1 MNFFQY
7 QMMMLGQ
14 VESHKTQAI
23 ECHNRALLNKSIN
36 MNCIKQINLN
46 KSVLHA
52 CQMVLQRPPQSKYT
66 QLYME
71 DVMKRIFETFILV
84 IAALF
89 IAFSGTASA
98 QEAGMLSVGAARVNI
113 TPPSDAAFQ
122 MSGYSGRGE
131 GFTSIHDS
139 LYYRVIVLDDGQ
151 TQAAIVIGDVLFI
164 RDPWWEELSSRI
176 EEEAGIQSGNLL
188 LAATHTHGA
197 PTSLYNVDEPD
208 ERLRAY
214 TKEVADKIVRAVQ
227 SAKASLQPARMG
239 VGRGRANI
247 NINRTARTYN
257 GQWRIG
263 LNPDGVSD
271 KTVHV
276 VRFEDLNGEPIA
288 LLANYAV
295 HGTIGGGGNYAITG
309 DVPGA
314 TASFAER
321 HYGDDVVVAWTSG
334 AAGDQNPLYQG
345 QDDLD
350 DSRIRPLTVLGQIL
364 GEEVIRVSESIDW
377 MTDRANIRG
386 AQKVVTVPGKE
397 RGEYETEYTYVEADS
412 LDIRLSVLMINNVAL
427 VGVSGEVLTGIGMR
441 LKEESP
447 YAETIMITHTNG
459 SSGYLVTD
467 EAYKTPG
474 YEVVSTRARSGAEDA
489 IVNGLL
495 DLIHKL

>member
-1 MNFFQY
+1 
-7 QMMMLGQ
+7 
-14 VESHKTQAI
+14 
-23 ECHNRALLNKSIN
+23 
-36 MNCIKQINLN
+36 
-46 KSVLHA
+46 
-52 CQMVLQRPPQSKYT
+52 
-66 QLYME
+66 
-71 DVMKRIFETFILV
+71 MKRIFGAFILV
-84 IAALF
+84 ISALF
-89 IAFSGTASA
+89 IALSGTANA
-98 QEAGMLSVGAARVNI
+98 QEIGMLRVGAARVNI
-113 TPPSDAAFQ
+113 TPPADAAFQ
-122 MSGYSGRGE
+122 MSGYGGRDE

-139 LYYRVIVLDDGQ
+139 LYYRIIVLDDGD

-164 RDPWWEELSSRI
+164 RDLWWEELSSRI
-176 EEEAGIQSGNLL
+176 EEEVGIQADNLL

-214 TKEVADKIVRAVQ
+214 TKDVADKIVRAVQ
-227 SAKASLQPARMG
+227 TAKASLQPARMG
-239 VGRGRANI
+239 VGRGHANV

-263 LNPDGVSD
+263 LNPDGPSD

-276 VRFEDLNGEPIA
+276 VKFEDLNGELIA
-288 LLANYAV
+288 LLANYSV
-295 HGTIGGGGNYAITG
+295 HGTVGGGGNLAITA
-309 DVPGA
+309 DLPGA
-314 TASFAER
+314 TSRFAER
-321 HYGDDVVVAWTSG
+321 HYGDEVVVAWTSG

-364 GEEVIRVSESIDW
+364 GEEVIRVSESIEW
-377 MTDRANIRG
+377 TTRGAKLRG

-397 RGEYETEYTYVEADS
+397 RGEYATEYKYVEADS
-412 LDIRLSVLMINNVAL
+412 LEIRLSVLMINNVAL
-427 VGVSGEVLTGIGMR
+427 AGVSGEVLTGIGMR

-447 YAETIMITHTNG
+447 YAETMMITNTNG

-495 DLIHKL
+495 DLLYKL